1 MSPQEVGDCCG
12 TQATHEGELE
22 VLRAEIA
29 DLQRSVEQAW
39 AFYQDTAHLMFE
51 ADDERRSIERLYA
64 RAIDAQVTLEKTLD
78 HVRAESARQTEEIR
92 ALRQTVGAF
101 YK

>member
-1 MSPQEVGDCCG
+1 MSPQDLDCCG

-22 VLRAEIA
+22 VLRKRLTEM
-29 DLQRSVEQAW
+29 
-39 AFYQDTAHLMFE
+39 AHLVFE

>member
-1 MSPQEVGDCCG
+1 MSPQDLDCCG

-22 VLRAEIA
+22 VLRAKLAEA
-29 DLQRSVEQAW
+29 EAEVAQVCR
-39 AFYQDTAHLMFE
+39 FYQDAAHLMFE

>member
-1 MSPQEVGDCCG
+1 MSPQDLDHIGM
-12 TQATHEGELE
+12 QATHEGEME
-22 VLRAEIA
+22 VLRKQLAEM
-29 DLQRSVEQAW
+29 
-39 AFYQDTAHLMFE
+39 AHVMLE
-51 ADDERRSIERLYA
+51 ADEDRRSIERLYA

>member
-1 MSPQEVGDCCG
+1 MSPQDLDHIGM
-12 TQATHEGELE
+12 QAAHEGELE
-22 VLRAEIA
+22 VLRKQLAEM
-29 DLQRSVEQAW
+29 
-39 AFYQDTAHLMFE
+39 AHFMLE
-51 ADDERRSIERLYA
+51 ADEDRRSIERLYA

-101 YK
+101 YR